1 MISIEEFYQIE
12 IMYLKGKTEMMSVLV
27 EPKGFYDL
35 WTAEKLRDKKACE
48 NTLYTRINAI
58 YKLCFARYKF
68 ETFTDFKFY
77 AKTIETGSC
86 TDFEKMGLLIDYYK
100 SNGFTSIEI
109 LLPMVKI
116 YCPDVHQKNL
126 ENFFVNRVMN
136 AEILHQLYQI
146 YQIIKPWPFKS

>member
-1 MISIEEFYQIE
+1 MISIEEFYQVEILYLKRKTE
-12 IMYLKGKTEMMSVLV
+12 IMRVLV

-35 WTAEKLRDKKACE
+35 WISEKLRNKNACE
-48 NTLYTRINAI
+48 NALYAQINAI
-58 YKLCFARYKF
+58 YNICLGNYKF
-68 ETFTDFKFY
+68 QSFTDFKIY
-77 AKTIETGSC
+77 ASAIEKGSC

-100 SNGFTSIEI
+100 SNGFTSMEI

-116 YCPDVHQKNL
+116 YCPDVNQNNL

-146 YQIIKPWPFKS
+146 YQIIKPWPFNS

>member
-1 MISIEEFYQIE
+1 MISIRQFYDAQIQFMT
-12 IMYLKGKTEMMSVLV
+12 IKSEMMTVFSQK
-27 EPKGFYDL
+27 KGFYDM
-35 WTAEKLRDKKACE
+35 WTAHRLNDKDACA
-48 NTLYTRINAI
+48 NALYGHINEI
-58 YKLCFARYKF
+58 YKTCYGEYKF
-68 ETFTDFKFY
+68 QTYTDFMFY
-77 AKTIETGSC
+77 VREVEAGRC

-100 SNGFTSIEI
+100 SNGFTSMEI